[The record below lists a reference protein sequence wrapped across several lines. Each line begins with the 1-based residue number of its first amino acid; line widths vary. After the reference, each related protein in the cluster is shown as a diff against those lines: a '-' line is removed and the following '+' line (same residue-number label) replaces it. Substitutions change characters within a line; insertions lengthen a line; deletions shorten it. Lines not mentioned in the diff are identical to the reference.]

1 MTFAKLKIASL
12 VASALSKMGAAELP
26 GEAEVATMLEYP
38 PSPDKGDLAFPCF
51 RLSKALRKA
60 PPMIAADVKAAIE
73 TDPLVEKVEQAGGYL
88 NFYFN
93 KTVFAATALS
103 EILDKKDRFGGSDEG
118 KGKTVVLD
126 YSSPNICKPFHIGHL
141 GTTVIG
147 HSIKKLHEFSGYD
160 CVGIN
165 YLGDWGTQFGKLM
178 VAYRKWGSK
187 EAVEQGGIDVL
198 VDLYVRINHE
208 IDGDPDK
215 GIEGNKA
222 LADEAR
228 AEFAKLENGDP
239 DNIELWKWFKE
250 ISMKEYEKTYAQLDI
265 TFDSYLG
272 ESFYTDKMP
281 EQVEKLRQCGL
292 LKIDDGASIVDLS
305 DYKMPPCL
313 ILKRDGTTLY
323 PTRDIAAAVYRQ
335 KTYNFDKCIYVT
347 ADQQS
352 LHFKQW
358 IKVVEMMGY
367 DWYDKLVHVPYGTIS
382 VAGVKLSTR
391 HGNVLLLR
399 DVFGQAVD
407 KVRSVIEEKNP
418 DLENKE
424 AVAESVGIG
433 AIIYYYLL
441 GGIGKASSFV
451 MDDALSFDGNTGP
464 YAQYTYA
471 RTCSILAKAKE
482 LGKSALENG
491 ADAVIT
497 TDEEFALAKQLALFP
512 EKVKTA
518 LDSYEPSVITHYI
531 FDTATLFNRFYHN
544 CPVLNAEDEKVL
556 ATRLALTKSAGYV
569 LKSAFSLICM
579 KAPEKI

>member
-1 MTFAKLKIASL
+1 MFYAKKQTANLI
-12 VASALSKMGAAELP
+12 ASALAEL
-26 GEAEVATMLEYP
+26 GVTEGFDENSIVTMLEYP
-38 PSPDKGDLAFPCF
+38 PSPENGDLAFPCF
-51 RLSKALRKA
+51 RLSRTLRKA
-60 PPMIAADVKAAIE
+60 PPMIASDIKAKLSAGG
-73 TDPLVEKVEQAGGYL
+73 LFEKIEQAGGYL
-88 NFYFN
+88 NFYFD
-93 KTVFAATALS
+93 KTVFS
-103 EILDKKDRFGGSDEG
+103 DVIIKEICDKKEKYGSSDEG

-141 GTTVIG
+141 GSTVIG
-147 HSIKKLHEFSGYD
+147 HSIKKIHEFSGYN

-178 VAYRKWGSK
+178 VAYRKWGNK
-187 EAVEQGGIDVL
+187 EDVEKGGIDVL

-208 IDGDPDK
+208 IDGDPEH
-215 GIEGNKA
+215 GIEGNKE

-228 AEFAKLENGDP
+228 AEFHKLELGDP

-250 ISMKEYEKTYAQLDI
+250 ISLAEYEKTYAQLGI

-281 EQVEKLRQCGL
+281 AQVQKLREANL

-313 ILKRDGTTLY
+313 ILRSDGSTLY
-323 PTRDIAAAVYRQ
+323 PTRDIAAAVYRHD
-335 KTYNFDKCIYVT
+335 TYDFAKCVYVT
-347 ADQQS
+347 SDQQI

-358 IKVVEMMGY
+358 FKVVEMMGY
-367 DWYDKLVHVPYGTIS
+367 DWADKLVHIPYGTIS

-418 DLENKE
+418 DLENKDE
-424 AVAESVGIG
+424 VAEAVGIG

-441 GGIGKASSFV
+441 GSIGKSSSFV

-471 RTCSILAKAKE
+471 RTCSILAKAKQ
-482 LGKSALENG
+482 NG
-491 ADAVIT
+491 VSYGAADVKIT
-497 TDEEFALAKQLALFP
+497 SDEEFALAKQLALFP
-512 EKVKTA
+512 EKVKAA
-518 LDSYEPSVITHYI
+518 LDGYEPSVITHYI
-531 FDTATLFNRFYHN
+531 FDAATQFNRFYHN
-544 CPVLNAEDEKVL
+544 CPVLTAEDPDTVK
-556 ATRLALTKSAGYV
+556 TRLMLTESAGHV

-579 KAPEKI
+579 KAPEKV

>member
-1 MTFAKLKIASL
+1 MKFAKKRIASL
-12 VASALSKMGAAELP
+12 IYDALSALGQGDALDTDAISG
-26 GEAEVATMLEYP
+26 VLEYP
-38 PSPDKGDLAFPCF
+38 PSPENGDLAFPCF
-51 RLSKALRKA
+51 RLSKAMRKA
-60 PPMIAADVKAAIE
+60 PPMIAADIKASIPVC
-73 TDPLVEKVEQAGGYL
+73 DLIEKVEQAGGYL

-93 KTVFAATALS
+93 KTAFAKSVLS
-103 EILDKKDRFGGSDEG
+103 EAMEKKDRYGEGDEG

-187 EAVEQGGIDVL
+187 EEVEKGGIDVL

-208 IDGDPDK
+208 IDGDPEN
-215 GIEGNKA
+215 GIEPNKA
-222 LADEAR
+222 LGDEAR
-228 AEFAKLENGDP
+228 AEFHKLEMGDA

-250 ISMKEYEKTYAQLDI
+250 ISMKEYEKTYKQLDI

-281 EQVEKLRQCGL
+281 AQVEKLREMGL
-292 LKIDDGASIVDLS
+292 LKLDDGASIVDLS

-313 ILKRDGTTLY
+313 ILKRDGSTLY
-323 PTRDIAAAVYRQ
+323 PTRDIAAAVYRHD
-335 KTYNFDKCIYVT
+335 TYSFDKCVYVT

-358 IKVVEMMGY
+358 FKVVELMGY
-367 DWYDKLVHVPYGTIS
+367 DWHDKLVHVPYGTIS

-424 AVAESVGIG
+424 QVAEAVGIG

-441 GGIGKASSFV
+441 GGINKSSSFV

-482 LGKSALENG
+482 NG
-491 ADAVIT
+491 ADIGSAEDVAIT
-497 TDEEFALAKQLALFP
+497 ADEEFALAKQISIFG
-512 EKVKTA
+512 EKVKSA
-518 LDSYEPSVITHYI
+518 LDAYEPSIITHYI
-531 FDTATLFNRFYHN
+531 FELATLFNRFYHN
-544 CPVLNAEDEKVL
+544 CPVLSAEDEKVKS
-556 ATRLALTKSAGYV
+556 TRLMLTKATGYV

>member
-1 MTFAKLKIASL
+1 MIFAKKKI
-12 VASALSKMGAAELP
+12 SALIHSALCTLNAGDAISSEDIVKA
-26 GEAEVATMLEYP
+26 LEYP
-38 PSPDKGDLAFPCF
+38 PSPENGDLAFPCF

-60 PPMIAADVKAAIE
+60 PAAIASDIQNALPE
-73 TDPLVEKVEQAGGYL
+73 CELIEHTEQAGPYL
-88 NFYFN
+88 NFYFD
-93 KTVFAATALS
+93 KTVFTASVLK
-103 EILDKKDRFGGSDEG
+103 EAIEKKERFGASNEG
-118 KGKTVVLD
+118 EGKTVVLD

-147 HSIKKLHEFSGYD
+147 HSIKKLHEFSGYK

-165 YLGDWGTQFGKLM
+165 YLGDWGTQFGKLIM
-178 VAYRKWGSK
+178 AYRKWGSK

-198 VDLYVRINHE
+198 VDLYVRINRE
-208 IDGDPDK
+208 IDGDPEN
-215 GIEGNKA
+215 GVPRNEA

-228 AEFAKLENGDP
+228 AEFHKLETGDSE
-239 DNIELWKWFKE
+239 NLALWKWFKE

-281 EQVEKLRQCGL
+281 EQVQKLRDMGL
-292 LKIDDGASIVDLS
+292 MKLDDGASIVDLS
-305 DYKMPPCL
+305 EYKMPPCL
-313 ILKRDGTTLY
+313 ILKRDGSTLY
-323 PTRDIAAAVYRQ
+323 PTRDIAAAVYRHN
-335 KTYNFDKCIYVT
+335 TYDFDKCIYVT
-347 ADQQS
+347 SDQQS

-358 IKVVEMMGY
+358 FKVVELMGY
-367 DWYDKLVHVPYGTIS
+367 DWYNKLVHVPYGTIS

-418 DLENKE
+418 ELENKE
-424 AVAESVGIG
+424 AVAEAVGIG

-441 GGIGKASSFV
+441 GGINKSSSFV

-471 RTCSILAKAKE
+471 RTCSILSKATENDIE
-482 LGKSALENG
+482 LDEKAEP
-491 ADAVIT
+491 VIT
-497 TDEEFALAKQLALFP
+497 SDEEFKLAKQLSLFS
-512 EKVKTA
+512 EKVKSA
-518 LDSYEPSVITHYI
+518 LDLYEPSVITHYI
-531 FDTATLFNRFYHN
+531 FDVATDFNRFYHA
-544 CPVLNAEDEKVL
+544 CPVISAENGKIRN
-556 ATRLALTKSAGYV
+556 TRLMLTRATGYV

>member
-1 MTFAKLKIASL
+1 MNFAKQKIASL
-12 VASALSKMGAAELP
+12 IYTALNELGAAEAL
-26 GEAEVATMLEYP
+26 AEGDIIKILEYP
-38 PSPDKGDLAFPCF
+38 PSPENGDLAFPCF

-60 PPMIAADVKAAIE
+60 PPMIAADIKEKIAPCTLI
-73 TDPLVEKVEQAGGYL
+73 TKVEQAGGYL
-88 NFYFN
+88 NFYFD
-93 KTVFAATALS
+93 KTEFAKAVLS
-103 EILDKKDRFGGSDEG
+103 EVADKKEKYGGSEEG

-208 IDGDPDK
+208 IDGDPEN
-215 GIEGNKA
+215 GIEPNKA
-222 LADEAR
+222 LGDEAR
-228 AEFAKLENGDP
+228 AEFTKLEHGDP

-250 ISMKEYEKTYAQLDI
+250 ISMKEYEKTYAQLDM

-281 EQVEKLRQCGL
+281 AQVQKLRDMGL
-292 LKIDDGASIVDLS
+292 MKIDDGASIVDLS

-313 ILKRDGTTLY
+313 ILKRDGSTLY
-323 PTRDIAAAVYRQ
+323 PTRDIAAAVYRHD
-335 KTYNFDKCIYVT
+335 TYNFDKAIYVT

-358 IKVVEMMGY
+358 FKVVELMGY

-399 DVFGQAVD
+399 DVFGQAID
-407 KVRSVIEEKNP
+407 KVRSVINEKNP

-424 AVAESVGIG
+424 AVAEAVGIG

-441 GGIGKASSFV
+441 GGINKSSSFV

-471 RTCSILAKAKE
+471 RTCSILAKANE
-482 LGKSALENG
+482 MG
-491 ADAVIT
+491 IT
-497 TDEEFALAKQLALFP
+497 FDGFNEATVTEDEEFALAKQIALFP

-518 LDSYEPSVITHYI
+518 LDTYEPSVITHYI
-531 FDTATLFNRFYHN
+531 FDVATAFNRFYHN
-544 CPVLNAEDEKVL
+544 CTVLNADDEKVKK
-556 ATRLALTKSAGYV
+556 TRLMLTKATGNV
-569 LKSAFSLICM
+569 LKNAFSLICM

>member
-1 MTFAKLKIASL
+1 MTFAKIKIAQL
-12 VASALSKMGAAELP
+12 IANALSGMGADALP
-26 GEAEVATMLEYP
+26 DAGEIVSMLEYP

-60 PPMIAADVKAAIE
+60 PPMIAASLKDAIGA
-73 TDPLVEKVEQAGGYL
+73 DPIVSDIQQAGGYL
-88 NFYFN
+88 NFYLD
-93 KTVFAATALS
+93 KTVFASEALA
-103 EILDKKDRFGGSDEG
+103 EILEKKDRFGGSEEG

-178 VAYRKWGSK
+178 VAYRKWGSR
-187 EAVEQGGIDVL
+187 EEVEKGGIDVL

-208 IDGDPDK
+208 IDGDPEN
-215 GIEGNKA
+215 GIQGNSA

-228 AEFAKLENGDP
+228 AEFRKLEQGDP

-265 TFDSYLG
+265 SFDSYLG

-281 EQVEKLRQCGL
+281 AQVQKLRDMDL

-305 DYKMPPCL
+305 DHKMPPCL

-323 PTRDIAAAVYRQ
+323 PTRDIAAAVYRHE
-335 KTYNFDKCIYVT
+335 TYNFDKCVYVT

-358 IKVVEMMGY
+358 FKVVELMGY
-367 DWYDKLVHVPYGTIS
+367 DWFDKLVHVPYGTIS

-418 DLENKE
+418 ELENKE
-424 AVAESVGIG
+424 SVAEAVGIG

-441 GGIGKASSFV
+441 GSIGKSSSFV

-471 RTCSILAKAKE
+471 RTCSILAKASE
-482 LGKSALENG
+482 LGKTAEL
-491 ADAVIT
+491 DAKDIT
-497 TDEEFALAKQLALFP
+497 VTAEDEFALIKQLALFP

-544 CPVLNAEDEKVL
+544 CPVLNADDERVS
-556 ATRLALTKSAGYV
+556 ATRLMLTRASGYV

>member
-1 MTFAKLKIASL
+1 MNFAKQKIASL
-12 VASALSKMGAAELP
+12 VIKSLSEMGMADVPSEKDVISA
-26 GEAEVATMLEYP
+26 LEYP

-60 PPMIAADVKAAIE
+60 PPMIASEIKDKIAS
-73 TDPLVEKVEQAGGYL
+73 DPLISKIEQAGGYL
-88 NFYFN
+88 NFYFD
-93 KTVFAATALS
+93 KTAFASVTLAEVLAKG
-103 EILDKKDRFGGSDEG
+103 EKFGSSDEG

-141 GTTVIG
+141 GSTVIG

-178 VAYRKWGSK
+178 VAYRKWGNK
-187 EAVEQGGIDVL
+187 EEVEKGGIDVL

-208 IDGDPDK
+208 IDGDPEN
-215 GIEGNKA
+215 GIAGNEA

-228 AEFAKLENGDP
+228 AEFHKLELGDP
-239 DNIELWKWFKE
+239 DNIELWKWFKD
-250 ISMKEYEKTYAQLDI
+250 ISLKEYEKTYAQLDI

-281 EQVEKLRQCGL
+281 AQVQKLRDMDL
-292 LKIDDGASIVDLS
+292 LKLDDGASIVDLA

-313 ILKRDGTTLY
+313 ILRTDGSTLY
-323 PTRDIAAAVYRQ
+323 PTRDIAAAVYRHD
-335 KTYNFDKCIYVT
+335 TYNFEKCVYVT
-347 ADQQS
+347 SDQQI

-358 IKVVEMMGY
+358 FKVVELMGY

-418 DLENKE
+418 ELENKE
-424 AVAESVGIG
+424 SVAEAVGIG

-441 GGIGKASSFV
+441 GGINKSSSFV

-471 RTCSILAKAKE
+471 RTCSILTKAAE
-482 LGKSALENG
+482 LGKSAELSG
-491 ADAVIT
+491 DAIIT
-497 TDEEFALAKQLALFP
+497 SDEEFALTKQLALFP
-512 EKVKTA
+512 EKVKSA
-518 LDSYEPSVITHYI
+518 LDLYEPSVITHYI
-531 FDTATLFNRFYHN
+531 FDLATAFNRFYHN
-544 CPVLNAEDEKVL
+544 CPVLSADDDKVST
-556 ATRLALTKSAGYV
+556 TRLALTKSTGHV